1 MSTTESTMKYEARI
15 PVNDWKPAPLR
26 EDKVNE
32 AVASIVNTGGG
43 ALYIG
48 YSHSSSTPACRE
60 GLTPNEI
67 RYICRRF
74 IEARWHVYLPSSW
87 DGVEPI
93 TMVFVSKLPSEVY
106 NCGVV
111 DRSIEITDANGIR
124 F

>member
-1 MSTTESTMKYEARI
+1 MKYEAKI

-32 AVASIVNTGGG
+32 AVASVVNSDGG

-48 YSHSSSTPACRE
+48 YGQNGTPACRRK
-60 GLTPNEI
+60 LTPDEI

-74 IEARWHVYLPSSW
+74 IEARWHVYVPELRQSGSVP
-87 DGVEPI
+87 VTI
-93 TMVFVSKLPSEVY
+93 SKLPEEEFNLGKVEHQIEVF
-106 NCGVV
+106 
-111 DRSIEITDANGIR
+111 DPDIID